1 MSWARFDDNT
11 LDDPRL
17 LAVSPHAQL
26 LYYRARIYIEKH
38 HTRGVVPKSALATIT
53 VGLLRPHR
61 RAIRPDELAEELVA
75 VGLWNRSSEGW
86 YVAGWEQW
94 KAPERDPDERKEAQS
109 LGGKRSAEA
118 RRAKYGTAQPL
129 EVKPEVTTSEVTR
142 ATRDGTG
149 RDGTTNINTG
159 QGLGVPALREAE
171 PSDLVYLPELRSPT
185 LQEQAAF
192 QDGDFVEDERNGR
205 VLVADD
211 DRLDTALIERLTSEG
226 PQ

>member
-38 HTRGVVPKSALATIT
+38 HTQGVVPRSALAAIT
-53 VGLLRPHR
+53 VGLLKPHR
-61 RAIRPDELAEELVA
+61 RVIRPDELAEELIA
-75 VGLWNRSSEGW
+75 VGLWSSSPEGW

-94 KAPERDPDERKEAQS
+94 KAPERDPNERKEAQS
-109 LGGKRSAEA
+109 LGGRRSAES

-129 EVKPEVTTSEVTR
+129 EVKPEVITSEVTR

-149 RDGTTNINTG
+149 RDGTTNSNTR
-159 QGLGVPALREAE
+159 QRVGLPAPQARE
-171 PSDLVYLPELRSPT
+171 PGSFPELGPARH
-185 LQEQAAF
+185 QEHAVF
-192 QDGDFVEDERNGR
+192 LDDDSVEDDE
-205 VLVADD
+205 
-211 DRLDTALIERLTSEG
+211 RLDTALVDRLTSQE